1 MFRHSF
7 IFARALVLVKP
18 FSKPHLRLF
27 IIEMLNPSKK
37 PSELEEQQVS
47 RSLKDDPS
55 AIFDGVRKSL
65 DKLGKDISNL
75 PDTPGSGNELAVLE
89 KNLELLGK
97 ALQEFQK
104 SIDTHGKDTNASQT
118 DDNEAV
124 HHDQALTTHVASFIP
139 DTQSGVV
146 CFDSVVVFRSAL
158 FPTTTNHISC
168 IYHPTNF
175 LTSNS
180 PSEDHISST
189 SCHLPTRSWA
199 IFGVFDGHNDLPPAT
214 SSTTTSSMPS
224 LVSLPTFSPNTY
236 P

>member
-27 IIEMLNPSKK
+27 IIGASCAVILASSLKTIHGDTQPLNRPPKDFHSSKDGK
-37 PSELEEQQVS
+37 PQGPT
-47 RSLKDDPS
+47 KDDPS
-55 AIFDGVRKSL
+55 DRLRKSL
-65 DKLGKDISNL
+65 DKLGKDFSDL
-75 PDTPGSGNELAVLE
+75 PDDPGSDHAFSALKKINED
-89 KNLELLGK
+89 LELLGK
-97 ALQEFQK
+97 AVEEFQK
-104 SIDTHGKDTNASQT
+104 SIEALGKDTNAPQT
-118 DDNEAV
+118 DDDQVV
-124 HHDQALTTHVASFIP
+124 HQALTTHAASFIP

-146 CFDSVVVFRSAL
+146 CFDSVVVF
-158 FPTTTNHISC
+158 
-168 IYHPTNF
+168 
-175 LTSNS
+175 SNS